1 MRRRGPGLAASPT
14 MVGAITV
21 MVVIL
26 AVFLAYNANNGLPFV
41 PSYRISAEVPDADL
55 LVPSNE
61 VRIGGIRVGVIE
73 SIEPEQDEDGNI
85 SAKLNLKLDKDVE
98 ELPVDSTV
106 IVRARSA
113 LGLKYLEI
121 DQGKSSEGFA
131 PGAVI
136 PLENAHPKP
145 VEIDQVLSTFD
156 APTRVAIRENLFEF
170 GNALAGRG
178 PALNEA
184 LGRFPSVLEHLQ
196 PVAHNLASSDTDL
209 AGFINA
215 LSATAAEVAPVA
227 QTQAQ
232 LFVSLDTTF
241 TSLAKVARPFI
252 QETISESPPTLDAG
266 TQALPVIRPFLAD
279 SADLFTA
286 LQPGVKTLAAT
297 APVLTKAVETG
308 TPALRNSPP
317 LNEELAVTAASLKAF
332 NDDTGVRNGLSRLD
346 DTVTIS
352 DPTLRFVTPTQ
363 TTCNYITLLFTNF
376 ASTVAQGGS
385 GYRWQRISVFEPP
398 VGPNNEGGPASA
410 PANGGTGS
418 DTENFLHYN
427 PYPNTAAPGQVAECE
442 AGNEHY
448 VPGQLAIGN
457 QSGNQGTVTA
467 GQPGSD
473 TTEDTGG

>member
-1 MRRRGPGLAASPT
+1 MRRRGTSLAASPT
-14 MVGAITV
+14 MVGAVTV
-21 MVVIL
+21 MIVIL

-41 PSYRISAEVPDADL
+41 PSYRISALVPDADL

-61 VRIGGIRVGVIE
+61 VRIGGVRVGVIE
-73 SIEPEQDEDGNI
+73 SIVPEQDENGNVW
-85 SAKLNLKLDKDVE
+85 AKLNLKLDRDVE

-121 DQGKSSEGFA
+121 DQGHSSQGY
-131 PGAVI
+131 PQGATI
-136 PLENAHPKP
+136 PLKNAHPKP

-156 APTRVAIRENLFEF
+156 APTRQAIRDNLFEF

-178 PALNEA
+178 PDLNEA
-184 LGRFPSVLEHLQ
+184 IGRFPSLLEHLQ
-196 PVAHNLASSDTDL
+196 PVAHNLASPDTDL

-215 LSATAAEVAPVA
+215 LAATSAEVAPVA
-227 QTQAQ
+227 QTQAD

-241 TSLAKVARPFI
+241 TALAKVAPFI
-252 QETISESPPTLDAG
+252 QQTISESPATEQAG
-266 TQALPVIRPFLAD
+266 IDALPVVRPFLAD

-297 APVLTKAVETG
+297 APVLTKAVVTG

-317 LNEELAVTAASLKAF
+317 LNRELAVTASALKAF
-332 NDDTGVRNGLSRLD
+332 NDDSGVRSGLSRLD
-346 DTVTIS
+346 DTVSIS
-352 DPTLRFVTPTQ
+352 DPTLRFVTPSQ

-376 ASTVAQGGS
+376 ASTVSQGGS

-398 VGPNNEGGPASA
+398 TGPNNEGGPASA
-410 PANGGTGS
+410 PANGGG
-418 DTENFLHYN
+418 DAENFLHYN
-427 PYPNTAAPGQVAECE
+427 PYPNTAAPGQTDECE
-442 AGNEHY
+442 AGNERY
-448 VPGQLAIGN
+448 QAGKQEIGN
-457 QSGNQGTVTA
+457 PPGNQGTVTA

-473 TTEDTGG
+473 TTTGKSGG

>member
-1 MRRRGPGLAASPT
+1 VRRRGTSLAASPT
-14 MVGAITV
+14 MVGAVTV
-21 MVVIL
+21 MIVIL

-41 PSYRISAEVPDADL
+41 PSYRISALVPDADL

-61 VRIGGIRVGVIE
+61 VRIGGVRVGVIE
-73 SIEPEQDEDGNI
+73 SIEPQQDEDGNVW
-85 SAKLNLKLDKDVE
+85 AKLNLKLDRDVE

-121 DQGKSSEGFA
+121 DQGHSSQGY
-131 PGAVI
+131 PQGATI
-136 PLENAHPKP
+136 PLKNAHPKP

-156 APTRVAIRENLFEF
+156 APTRQAIRDNLFEF

-184 LGRFPSVLEHLQ
+184 IGRFPSLLEHLQ
-196 PVAHNLASSDTDL
+196 PVAHNLASPDTNL

-215 LSATAAEVAPVA
+215 LAATSAEVAPVA
-227 QTQAQ
+227 QTQAE

-241 TSLAKVARPFI
+241 TSLATVARPFI
-252 QETISESPPTLDAG
+252 QETISESPVTEQAG
-266 TQALPVIRPFLAD
+266 IDALPVIRPFLAD

-317 LNEELAVTAASLKAF
+317 FNRELAVTASALKAF
-332 NDDTGVRNGLSRLD
+332 NDDSGVRNGLARLD
-346 DTVTIS
+346 DTVSIS
-352 DPTLRFVTPTQ
+352 GPTLRFVTPTQ

-376 ASTVAQGGS
+376 QSSVAQGGN

-398 VGPNNEGGPASA
+398 TGPNNEGGPASA
-410 PANGGTGS
+410 PANGGAGS

-427 PYPNTAAPGQVAECE
+427 PYPNTAAPGQTFECE

-448 VPGQLAIGN
+448 APGQQVIGN
-457 QSGNQGTVTA
+457 TPGNQGTVTA

-473 TTEDTGG
+473 TTGSGG

>member
-1 MRRRGPGLAASPT
+1 
-14 MVGAITV
+14 MVGAVTV
-21 MVVIL
+21 MIVIL

-41 PSYRISAEVPDADL
+41 PSYRVSALVPNADL

-61 VRIGGIRVGVIE
+61 VRVGGVRVGVIE
-73 SIEPEQDEDGNI
+73 SIEPEQDENGKVW
-85 SAKLNLKLDKDVE
+85 AKLNLKLDRDVE

-106 IVRARSA
+106 VVRARSA

-121 DQGKSSEGFA
+121 NKGTSSEGY
-131 PGAVI
+131 PQGATI
-136 PLENAHPKP
+136 PLANAHPKP

-156 APTRVAIRENLFEF
+156 APTRQAIRVNLFEF

-178 PALNEA
+178 PDLNEA
-184 LGRFPSVLEHLQ
+184 LGRFPSLLEHLQ
-196 PVAHNLASSDTDL
+196 PVAHNLASPDTNL
-209 AGFINA
+209 AGFIRA
-215 LSATAAEVAPVA
+215 LAATSAEVAPVA
-227 QTQAQ
+227 QTQAE

-241 TSLAKVARPFI
+241 TSLARVARPFI
-252 QETISESPPTLDAG
+252 QETISESPVTEQAG
-266 TQALPVIRPFLAD
+266 IDALPVIRPFLAD

-317 LNEELAVTAASLKAF
+317 LNRELAVTAASLKAF
-332 NDDTGVRNGLSRLD
+332 NDDSGVRNGLSRLN
-346 DTVTIS
+346 DTVTTS
-352 DPTLRFVTPTQ
+352 SPTLRFVTPTQ

-376 ASTVAQGGS
+376 ASTVSQGGN

-398 VGPNNEGGPASA
+398 TGPNNEGGPASA
-410 PANGGTGS
+410 PANGGG
-418 DTENFLHYN
+418 DAENFLHYN
-427 PYPNTAAPGQVAECE
+427 PYPNTAAPGQVQECE

-448 VPGQLAIGN
+448 VAGRQEIGN
-457 QSGNQGTVTA
+457 PPGNQGTVTA

-473 TTEDTGG
+473 TTETGG